1 MKIIVTGSLGH
12 ISKPLTEILTGA
24 GHEVTVISSDPGKVG
39 AIEALGAK
47 AAIGSVADV
56 AFLTKTFTGAD
67 AVYTM
72 VPPNFGVANYRQY
85 INDTGKNY
93 AAAIKASG
101 VTRVVNLSSIG
112 AHLDKGTGPI
122 TGLHDVELTLNA
134 LDNVAVK
141 HLRAGFFYIN
151 FFANIDMIKHNGIL
165 GNNYGED
172 ARLMLV
178 HPRDIAEAAAQ
189 ELQGS
194 FSGKSYR
201 YVISDEQNVSTLVKK
216 LGAAIGKPD
225 LPWVEFSDEDSLA
238 GMTGAGI
245 PPAIAST
252 FVEMGTAVRSGVLWE
267 DYDKN
272 KPAGLGKTKLDD
284 FADEFAAV
292 YKG

>member
-24 GHEVTVISSDPGKVG
+24 GHEVTVISSDSGKEG

-47 AAIGSVADV
+47 PAIGSVSDV

-72 VPPNFGVANYRQY
+72 VPPNFGASNYRQY
-85 INDTGKNY
+85 IGDIGKNY
-93 AAAIKASG
+93 AAAIRASG
-101 VTRVVNLSSIG
+101 VTRIVNLSSIG

-122 TGLHDVELTLNA
+122 AGLHDVEVVLNE

-141 HLRAGFFYIN
+141 HLRAGFFYVN
-151 FFANIDMIKHNGIL
+151 FFANIDMIKNNGIL
-165 GNNYGED
+165 GNNYSKD
-172 ARLMLV
+172 VTLMLV

-189 ELQGS
+189 ELQSS

-201 YVISDEQNVSTLVKK
+201 YVISDEQKASTLAKT
-216 LGAAIGKPD
+216 LGTAIGKPE
-225 LPWVEFSDEDSLA
+225 LPWVEFSDEDSFA
-238 GMTGAGI
+238 GMTGVGL

-252 FVEMGTAVRSGVLWE
+252 FVEMGSAIRSGILWE
-267 DYDKN
+267 DYN
-272 KPAGLGKTKLDD
+272 KHKSEVMGKTKLDD
-284 FADEFAAV
+284 FAKEFATA
-292 YKG
+292 YNG

>member
-24 GHEVTVISSDPGKVG
+24 GHDVTVISSDSGKVG

-47 AAIGSVADV
+47 AAIGSLADV
-56 AFLTKTFTGAD
+56 AFLTKTFRGAD

-72 VPPNFGVANYRQY
+72 VPPNFGATNYRQY
-85 INDTGKNY
+85 IDDIGKNY

-101 VTRVVNLSSIG
+101 VKRVVNLSSIG
-112 AHLDKGTGPI
+112 AHLENGTGPI

-151 FFANIDMIKHNGIL
+151 FFANIDMIKHQGIL
-165 GNNYGED
+165 GNNYSKD
-172 ARLMLV
+172 ARLALV

-189 ELQGS
+189 ELQSS
-194 FSGKSYR
+194 FSGKSHR
-201 YVISDEQNVSTLVKK
+201 YVISDEQNVSTIVNA
-216 LGAAIGKPD
+216 LGTAIGKPD

-238 GMTGAGI
+238 GMTGAGL
-245 PPAIAST
+245 PSAVAST
-252 FVEMGTAVRSGVLWE
+252 FVEMGTAVRSGILWE
-267 DYDKN
+267 DYNKN
-272 KPAGLGKTKLDD
+272 KSAALGKTKLQD
-284 FADEFAAV
+284 FAKEFAAV
-292 YKG
+292 YNG

>member
-24 GHEVTVISSDPGKVG
+24 GHDVTVISSDPGKVD

-47 AAIGSVADV
+47 AAIGSIADV

-72 VPPNFGVANYRQY
+72 VPPNFGTGNYRQY
-85 INDTGKNY
+85 ISDIGKNY
-93 AAAIKASG
+93 VAAIKASG

-112 AHLDKGTGPI
+112 AHLEKGTGPI
-122 TGLHDVELTLNA
+122 AGLHDVEEMLNT

-151 FFANIDMIKHNGIL
+151 FFADINMIKSNGIL
-165 GNNYGED
+165 GNNYSKES
-172 ARLMLV
+172 RLALV

-189 ELQGS
+189 ELQS
-194 FSGKSYR
+194 NFSGKSHR
-201 YVISDEQNVSTLVKK
+201 YVISDEQKISTLVKT

-238 GMTGAGI
+238 GMTGAGL
-245 PPAIAST
+245 PPAVAST
-252 FVEMGTAVRSGVLWE
+252 FVEMGTAIRSGILWE
-267 DYDKN
+267 DYDRN
-272 KPAGLGKTKLDD
+272 KPASYGKTKLDD

>member
-1 MKIIVTGSLGH
+1 MKLVVTGSLGH
-12 ISKPLTEILTGA
+12 ISKPLAEILTAA
-24 GHEVTVISSDPGKVG
+24 GHDVTIISSDSGKIG

-47 AAIGSVADV
+47 AAIGSVADL
-56 AFLTKTFTGAD
+56 AFLTQTFTGAD

-72 VPPNFGVANYRQY
+72 VPPNFGATDYRQY
-85 INDTGKNY
+85 INDIGKNY
-93 AAAIKASG
+93 TAAIKASG
-101 VTRVVNLSSIG
+101 VTRIVNLSSIG

-122 TGLHDVELTLNA
+122 AGLHDVELALNA

-172 ARLMLV
+172 AKLMLV
-178 HPRDIAEAAAQ
+178 HPRDIAEAAAE

-201 YVISDEQNVSTLVKK
+201 YVISDEQYVSTVVKT
-216 LGAAIGKPD
+216 LGTAIGKPE
-225 LPWVEFSDEDSLA
+225 LPWVEFSNEDSLA
-238 GMTGAGI
+238 GMTGAGL

-252 FVEMGTAVRSGVLWE
+252 FVEMGSAVRSGILWE

-272 KPAGLGKTKLDD
+272 KPATLGKTKLGD
-284 FADEFAAV
+284 FAKEFATV
-292 YKG
+292 YNS

>member
-12 ISKPLTEILTGA
+12 ISKPLAEILTGA
-24 GHEVTVISSDPGKVG
+24 GHDVTIISSDSGKVG

-47 AAIGSVADV
+47 AAIGSVADL

-72 VPPNFGVANYRQY
+72 VPPNFGATNYRQY
-85 INDTGKNY
+85 INDIGKNY
-93 AAAIKASG
+93 TAAIKASG

-112 AHLDKGTGPI
+112 AHLENSTGPI
-122 TGLHDVELTLNA
+122 TGLHDVELMLNT

-141 HLRAGFFYIN
+141 HLRAGFFYVN
-151 FFANIDMIKHNGIL
+151 FFANIDMIKHQGIL
-165 GNNYGED
+165 GNNYSKE
-172 ARLMLV
+172 ARLVMV

-201 YVISDEQNVSTLVKK
+201 YVISDEQKISTLVKT
-216 LGAAIGKPD
+216 LGTAIGKPE

-238 GMTGAGI
+238 GMTGAGL

-252 FVEMGTAVRSGVLWE
+252 FVEMGSAVRSGILWE

-272 KPAGLGKTKLDD
+272 KPAALGRIKLDD
-284 FADEFAAV
+284 FAKEFAAA
-292 YKG
+292 YNS